1 MKKISIALAAA
12 IVLTLAGLA
21 PAATTKASV
30 VDFYNAYLALVSS
43 SDYVS
48 LSRDTPEAFDAK
60 FDSLARDAGF
70 EDAAAAL
77 AAGEDYAADAEVA
90 ALRKAVADKI
100 LEQYAPYK
108 E

>member
-12 IVLTLAGLA
+12 LVLTLAGLA
-21 PAATTKASV
+21 PAATTKANIV
-30 VDFYNAYLALVSS
+30 AFYNAYLALVSA
-43 SDYVS
+43 SDYVP
-48 LSRDTPEAFDAK
+48 LSRDTPEAYDAK
-60 FDSLARDAGF
+60 FDAIARDAGF

-77 AAGEDYAADAEVA
+77 AASEDYADDAEVA

-100 LEQYAPYK
+100 LEQYRPYK